1 MREGLLPCKYPRS
14 QRTQGLLSQ
23 LEMLP
28 SVWKVWIIQSCDTVR
43 AQVIRNPPKPE
54 VLTPLTD
61 WSTFFWSLHK
71 LSITKFLIKIPL
83 FSKSLLNDRT
93 AFFSFLFFFPFFYPS
108 FDLLCVV
115 HLGLTVEAAGAAFPA
130 SQHFGLNYFGLKYA
144 EVISIELQKSWVIPC
159 TFICLISY
167 RIILW
172 VSRGSSL
179 AGTTF
184 SLVIFAR
191 ITGREREIE
200 MQMSRCPILR
210 AKVKI
215 TLMDFSIVLTLQ
227 LRVDFKDFAIR
238 TPAELLKTKVSG
250 LSVM

>member
-1 MREGLLPCKYPRS
+1 M
-14 QRTQGLLSQ
+14 
-23 LEMLP
+23 
-28 SVWKVWIIQSCDTVR
+28 
-43 AQVIRNPPKPE
+43 
-54 VLTPLTD
+54 
-61 WSTFFWSLHK
+61 
-71 LSITKFLIKIPL
+71 
-83 FSKSLLNDRT
+83 
-93 AFFSFLFFFPFFYPS
+93 
-108 FDLLCVV
+108 
-115 HLGLTVEAAGAAFPA
+115 
-130 SQHFGLNYFGLKYA
+130 
-144 EVISIELQKSWVIPC
+144 
-159 TFICLISY
+159 
-167 RIILW
+167 W

-215 TLMDFSIVLTLQ
+215 TLKDFSIVLTLQ
-227 LRVDFKDFAIR
+227 LPVDFKDFTIR